1 MASEFSTILSRLE
14 QTLEQMLAEVQC
26 FGPDQLGI
34 GFLQRFSRAE
44 RRQEYAEHI
53 RTFALDSWGC
63 QLLAPHIPELYI
75 SPLALSSSQKLNFRT
90 VV

>member
-1 MASEFSTILSRLE
+1 LLRIFLPLINGRVE
-14 QTLEQMLAEVQC
+14 QTLEQMLVEAQC

-53 RTFALDSWGC
+53 RALALDSWGPR
-63 QLLAPHIPELYI
+63 LLAPHIPELRISPQRYI
-75 SPLALSSSQKLNFRT
+75 SAIT
-90 VV
+90 